1 MVAQVAQTTRKV
13 RKPLGILGLRR
24 ATTHCFLVARRWHA
38 VAQKQKGG
46 SRMALY
52 KDYWPKG
59 TFPKQK
65 HRAYKQLETD
75 GLLKVEHVIYYK
87 NTGAVELWFTT
98 DKELDDIHKL
108 LKENAAKEERA

>member
-1 MVAQVAQTTRKV
+1 MVAQVAQTPTKA
-13 RKPLGILGLRR
+13 RKPLEILDLRR

-38 VAQKQKGG
+38 VVQKQKGG
-46 SRMALY
+46 SHMALY

-65 HRAYKQLETD
+65 HRAYKRLEAG
-75 GLLKVEHVIYYK
+75 GLLKVEHVIYYRD
-87 NTGAVELWFTT
+87 TGAVELWFTS

-108 LKENAAKEERA
+108 LKESAAKEERA

>member
-1 MVAQVAQTTRKV
+1 MVAQVAQTPAGA
-13 RKPLGILGLRR
+13 RKPLGILGLSR
-24 ATTHCFLVARRWHA
+24 ATTHRFSVARRWHA
-38 VAQKQKGG
+38 VVQKQKRG
-46 SRMALY
+46 SHMALY

-65 HRAYKQLETD
+65 HRAYKRLEA
-75 GLLKVEHVIYYK
+75 GGILKVERVIYYK

>member
-1 MVAQVAQTTRKV
+1 MVAQVAQAPAGT

-24 ATTHCFLVARRWHA
+24 ATTHRFSVARRWHT
-38 VAQKQKGG
+38 VVQKQKGE
-46 SRMALY
+46 SHMALY

-65 HRAYKQLETD
+65 HRAYKRLETD

-87 NTGAVELWFTT
+87 DVGAVEIWFTT
-98 DKELDDIHKL
+98 NKELDDIHKL
-108 LKENAAKEERA
+108 LKESAAKEERA

>member
-1 MVAQVAQTTRKV
+1 MWWYGGTNLSKSPQTVGNTGFEPYHQAR
-13 RKPLGILGLRR
+13 IL
-24 ATTHCFLVARRWHA
+24 VEQWWNK

-46 SRMALY
+46 SHMALY

-65 HRAYKQLETD
+65 HRAYKRLEAQK
-75 GLLKVEHVIYYK
+75 LLKVEHVIYYK
-87 NTGAVELWFTT
+87 DTGAVELWFTT

-108 LKENAAKEERA
+108 LKESAAKEERA